1 MRRLLI
7 FLVEKLNKE
16 TLSSADQTSQIQA
29 NKSKNFNLL
38 IAQRVKDS
46 LNQFWI
52 PSCYKFDGLRIQE
65 NDTYAIE
72 VFL

>member
-16 TLSSADQTSQIQA
+16 ILSTADQTAQVPTS
-29 NKSKNFNLL
+29 KSKNLNLL

-52 PSCYKFDGLRIQE
+52 PSCYKLDGLRIQE

-72 VFL
+72 V